1 VQVFIEIV
9 YPEKFLQYFLYL
21 ARFWGRA
28 LLYTLTG
35 VILVVM
41 GGDYFSCASRGC
53 GNAEGATLMLFIIGV
68 MMLLVGVV
76 YLLIAI
82 FSCGK
87 WNPVSLCR
95 RFGKEYYSY
104 D

>member
-1 VQVFIEIV
+1 
-9 YPEKFLQYFLYL
+9 
-21 ARFWGRA
+21 
-28 LLYTLTG
+28 
-35 VILVVM
+35 M
-41 GGDYFSCASRGC
+41 GGDFFACSPNC
-53 GNAEGATLMLFIIGV
+53 GNVGGPTLMLFIIGV
-68 MMLLVGVV
+68 MMLAVGIV

-95 RFGKEYYSY
+95 RFGKEDYAY